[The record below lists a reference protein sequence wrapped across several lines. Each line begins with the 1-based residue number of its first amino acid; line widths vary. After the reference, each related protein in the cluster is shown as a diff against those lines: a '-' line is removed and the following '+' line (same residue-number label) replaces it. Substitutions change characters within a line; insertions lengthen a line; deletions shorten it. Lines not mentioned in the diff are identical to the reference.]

1 MELWLAR
8 HGVTAKNRE
17 GVWQGQQD
25 VPLAPEG
32 RRQAEKLAGR
42 LLRLGIR
49 FDRLYSSDLARARAT
64 AEVLGEALG
73 LTPTPDPRLRELCV
87 GELAGK
93 PREEVF
99 AAYAEVLEKTRA
111 DPWTTRL
118 PGGESLGDL
127 RARFLDFLA
136 DLPEGRHLVVAHAG
150 VIRVAVWSALG
161 LEGGQPWRLL
171 VPNAS
176 LTRVLFPE
184 GQAGP
189 IGDAA
194 HLEDGG

>member
-1 MELWLAR
+1 MR

-32 RRQAEKLAGR
+32 RRQAERLAHR

-49 FDRLYSSDLARARAT
+49 FDRLYTSDLARARAT
-64 AEVLGEALG
+64 AQVLAEALG
-73 LTPTPDPRLRELCV
+73 LAPLPDRRLRELCV

-136 DLPEGRHLVVAHAG
+136 GLPEGRHLVVAHAG
-150 VIRVAVWSALG
+150 VIRVAVWVALE
-161 LEGGQPWRLL
+161 LEAGQPWRLRI
-171 VPNAS
+171 PNAS
-176 LTRVLFPE
+176 LTRVVLPE

-194 HLEDGG
+194 HLEEGG